1 MRQASVLFP
10 FAEGGERIY
19 SLHGEEK
26 KERGSGKDGRGERQS
41 GMEEGRA
48 VMGEVEGLRNS
59 RGGVERWG
67 NCVFGCKAG

>member
-1 MRQASVLFP
+1 
-10 FAEGGERIY
+10 
-19 SLHGEEK
+19 
-26 KERGSGKDGRGERQS
+26 
-41 GMEEGRA
+41 MEEGRA